1 MGNPQADITFL
12 VATGFHRAS
21 TEEELLSKFGPL
33 LVKTEKIVMH
43 NSFDA
48 DSMINAG
55 KLPSG
60 GDLVINKM
68 AMEADLL
75 IAEGF
80 IEPHLFA
87 GYSGGRKSVLPGIVS
102 EVTVLANHCSEF
114 IAHDKARAGIL
125 DGNPLPC

>member
-1 MGNPQADITFL
+1 MLEEIRSVNPQADITFL

-21 TEEELLSKFGPL
+21 TEEELRNEFGDL
-33 LVKTEKIVMH
+33 FKTEKIVIH
-43 NSFDA
+43 DCWNKASL
-48 DSMINAG
+48 INAG

-87 GYSGGRKSVLPGIVS
+87 GFQASKVFCPVL
-102 EVTVLANHCSEF
+102 
-114 IAHDKARAGIL
+114 
-125 DGNPLPC
+125 